1 MVNFDFKLER
11 VLNYKKTVENFK
23 KNKYGMMRQ
32 KLIKEE
38 DKLNNFND
46 HKKTI
51 IEEKNMS
58 NIKIKA
64 GDLAMYN
71 SYINDLNIQIKK
83 QEEIVIE
90 TKENLERAKDEM
102 IVSIKEKKI
111 FEKLK
116 ENKYEEYICELKKQE
131 EKQNDTLLNYRISN
145 QQ

>member
-38 DKLNNFND
+38 DKLSNFND
-46 HKKTI
+46 YKKTI

-131 EKQNDTLLNYRISN
+131 EKQNDTLLSYRISN

>member
-1 MVNFDFKLER
+1 MANFDFKLER

-32 KLIKEE
+32 RLIKEE
-38 DKLNNFND
+38 DKLSNFND

-131 EKQNDTLLNYRISN
+131 EKQNDTLLSYRISN